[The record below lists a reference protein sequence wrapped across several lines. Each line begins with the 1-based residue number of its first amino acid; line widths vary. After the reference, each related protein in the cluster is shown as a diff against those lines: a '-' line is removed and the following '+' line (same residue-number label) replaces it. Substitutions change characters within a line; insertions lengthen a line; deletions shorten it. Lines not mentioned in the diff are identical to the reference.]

1 MVLSRVLGIAIIVV
15 VIIIIVVVF
24 IYCIFIVIT
33 LDIKLSLSFIVLTCL
48 VSAAAFQ
55 TGNRF
60 FTYGR
65 SLNMALSQDELKKM
79 VGYKVCKITSLPLLS

>member
-1 MVLSRVLGIAIIVV
+1 MVLNRVL
-15 VIIIIVVVF
+15 
-24 IYCIFIVIT
+24 
-33 LDIKLSLSFIVLTCL
+33 VLTCL

-65 SLNMALSQDELKKM
+65 TMNMALSQDELKKM
-79 VGYKVCKITSLPLLS
+79 VGYKVFISSLYLSICITEL

>member
-1 MVLSRVLGIAIIVV
+1 MVLNRVL
-15 VIIIIVVVF
+15 
-24 IYCIFIVIT
+24 
-33 LDIKLSLSFIVLTCL
+33 VLTCL

-65 SLNMALSQDELKKM
+65 TMNMALSQDELKKM
-79 VGYKVCKITSLPLLS
+79 VGYKVLYQILSLYQL

>member
-1 MVLSRVLGIAIIVV
+1 MVFNRVL
-15 VIIIIVVVF
+15 
-24 IYCIFIVIT
+24 
-33 LDIKLSLSFIVLTCL
+33 VLTCL

-65 SLNMALSQDELKKM
+65 TMNMALSQDELKKM
-79 VGYKVCKITSLPLLS
+79 VGYKVQSYHLSI

>member
-1 MVLSRVLGIAIIVV
+1 MVLNRVL
-15 VIIIIVVVF
+15 
-24 IYCIFIVIT
+24 
-33 LDIKLSLSFIVLTCL
+33 VLTCL

-65 SLNMALSQDELKKM
+65 TMNMALSQDELKKM
-79 VGYKVCKITSLPLLS
+79 VGYKVLYQSNHSINNKHHHI